1 MSPYWKYFIKE
12 GLGEI
17 CACRYCKSK
26 ISTKG
31 GQTSGL
37 KRHLIAKHR
46 KMYEEEILTKE
57 TRKTVSDQCDKVFE
71 RTFLKPQK
79 KQPTIQFA
87 ISQSVRLGE

>member
-1 MSPYWKYFIKE
+1 MSLYWKYFNKE

-17 CACRYCKSK
+17 GACRYCKSK

-37 KRHLIAKHR
+37 KRHLIAKHL
-46 KMYEEEILTKE
+46 KMYKE
-57 TRKTVSDQCDKVFE
+57 TRKTVSDQCDKIFE

-79 KQPTIQFA
+79 KQPTIQFVV
-87 ISQSVRLGE
+87 SQSV